1 MLYAARFDA
10 YIFGCVPPPLIPPK
24 PNPPSLNEERHS
36 EHMFRMPL
44 FPIYLFIFH
53 YTPKKS
59 PSPREA
65 AAPIP
70 THRKGRGGSVSR
82 RDHNQ
87 AAGSRA
93 PLTGGTTYAE
103 ETPPNASRSSG
114 EGVWGRGASLREAAS
129 PPASPHP
136 VSSGGS
142 AREGASL
149 QRSPLPRIYHIFNPT
164 VSLTGS
170 EKAWACSPVCSRTA
184 AHTALKMSFLMSAGT
199 SIKIS
204 SFSGCTVMPKIFF

>member
-1 MLYAARFDA
+1 MRNIVLNSSSRGTAPITNSTLHSIFSFSTTLRKRRF
-10 YIFGCVPPPLIPPK
+10 
-24 PNPPSLNEERHS
+24 
-36 EHMFRMPL
+36 
-44 FPIYLFIFH
+44 
-53 YTPKKS
+53 
-59 PSPREA
+59 SPR
-65 AAPIP
+65 
-70 THRKGRGGSVSR
+70 SR
-82 RDHNQ
+82 RDHNE

-93 PLTGGTTYAE
+93 HLTGGTTYAE
-103 ETPPNASRSSG
+103 AAPPNASLSSG
-114 EGVWGRGASLREAAS
+114 EGGRGRGVSLREAAS

-142 AREGASL
+142 TREGASL

-199 SIKIS
+199 SIKTN